1 MRHVLLALCSA
12 AAVVFSGAAFA
23 DTLFRNVRIFDGT
36 SPTLSPPTDVLV
48 EGNHIARIGR
58 GLAAGGGVDVIDGRG
73 RTLMPGL
80 IDVHVHLTFSALS
93 QPQLM
98 SPDMTSEKAEAAAAV
113 QAKAMLARG
122 FTAVRDMGGPVFALK
137 AGIDSG
143 TYDGPRIWPSGAII
157 SQTAGHGDFRLPDER
172 SRRFFG
178 KPSRTELM
186 GANFIADGRDEVLA
200 ATREN
205 LRFGASQIKLMA
217 GGGSSSEYD
226 PIDVTQYLP
235 EELSAAVAAAEDWGT
250 YVAVHAYTPRAVRR
264 ALDAGVKSI
273 EHGQLLDD
281 DTIRYLGQKG
291 AWLSLQNLPPAPASD
306 SPERK
311 AKKAQ
316 VAEGSDKAWAA
327 AKKYGVHLA
336 WGTDFL
342 FRPEE
347 NVEQNAYILKL
358 GKWFTPAEILKLV
371 THDNAQLLA
380 LSGLRAPY
388 QGKLGVVEEGA
399 LADLIL
405 VNGDPIANIGLI
417 ADPARNFAVIMK
429 DGKLFRNSR

>member
-1 MRHVLLALCSA
+1 MKRAFLALCSVTT
-12 AAVVFSGAAFA
+12 VVFSDPAFA
-23 DTLFRNVRIFDGT
+23 DTLFRNVRIFDGA
-36 SPTLSPPTDVLV
+36 SPTLSAPTDVLV
-48 EGNHIARIGR
+48 EGNHIARIGK
-58 GLAAGGGVDVIDGRG
+58 GVAAGGAEVIDGRG

-80 IDVHVHLTFSALS
+80 IDVHVHLTFGALS
-93 QPQLM
+93 QAQLM
-98 SPDMTSEKAEAAAAV
+98 APDMTPAQAEAAAAM

-122 FTAVRDMGGPVFALK
+122 FTAVRDMGGPIFSLK

-143 TYDGPRIWPSGAII
+143 KYEGPRIWPSGAII
-157 SQTAGHGDFRLPDER
+157 SQTAGHGDFRLPSER

-178 KPSRTELM
+178 KPSQTELM
-186 GANFIADGRDEVLA
+186 GANFIADGRDDVLA

-291 AWLSLQNLPPAPASD
+291 AWLSLQNLPPAPDSD

-316 VAEGSDKAWAA
+316 VATGSDKAWAA
-327 AKKYGVHLA
+327 AKK
-336 WGTDFL
+336 
-342 FRPEE
+342 
-347 NVEQNAYILKL
+347 
-358 GKWFTPAEILKLV
+358 
-371 THDNAQLLA
+371 
-380 LSGLRAPY
+380 
-388 QGKLGVVEEGA
+388 
-399 LADLIL
+399 
-405 VNGDPIANIGLI
+405 
-417 ADPARNFAVIMK
+417 
-429 DGKLFRNSR
+429 